1 LVIVNLYF
9 RDCSGF
15 PNVSLSGLSTLFDA
29 SLLELK
35 AAVFAAFFLAPILLC
50 PLMNH
55 ADESHLDLVTRG
67 HMIKFEAK
75 LRKVGKE
82 QFNMRDNRGGVGAVD
97 FFHKFSNSEQFENTF
112 KEGMG
117 LVEETANYLDGQ
129 GRADSRA
136 LDRTSAIAYATES
149 MRLTT
154 RLMQLASWLL
164 LQRAIVA
171 GEVTRD
177 DVTREKSRVNLS
189 EIGKGHELPGGEN
202 LPEGL
207 VDLVAKSLRLHER
220 ILVLDKM
227 LQAGMTE
234 EAANEN
240 PVAQQMNRLA
250 AAFGR
255 G

>member
-1 LVIVNLYF
+1 
-9 RDCSGF
+9 
-15 PNVSLSGLSTLFDA
+15 
-29 SLLELK
+29 
-35 AAVFAAFFLAPILLC
+35 
-50 PLMNH
+50 
-55 ADESHLDLVTRG
+55 
-67 HMIKFEAK
+67 MIKLGAK
-75 LRKVGKE
+75 LSNAGRE
-82 QFNMRDNRGGVGAVD
+82 LLNMRELRESRETAID
-97 FFHKFSNSEQFENTF
+97 FFVKFSTSEQFEKTF

-136 LDRTSAIAYATES
+136 LDRSGAIAYATES

-177 DVTREKSRVNLS
+177 DATREKSRVNLS
-189 EIGKGHELPGGEN
+189 DIGKGHDIPGSEAM
-202 LPEGL
+202 PEGL
-207 VDLVAKSLRLHER
+207 VELVAKSLRLHER
-220 ILVLDKM
+220 IVVLDKM
-227 LQAGMTE
+227 LQDHMVD

-240 PVAQQMNRLA
+240 PVARQMNTLA